1 MKKLFEIDT
10 KDYNINGTVKVR
22 PSVRA
27 IIIRNNRLAMV
38 HSLQYD
44 YYKFPGGG
52 IEEGE
57 NHSETL
63 IHEVR
68 EESGL
73 IVIPDTICPFG
84 YVPRIQRGNPED
96 VFIQDNYYY
105 LCQTKELGVSQ
116 NLDDYE
122 AEEQLV
128 LDWVTVK
135 QMLDANRN
143 HFHSRKHKDF
153 RLEII
158 SERECRVA
166 EILLRENLIQNE

>member
-68 EESGL
+68 EESVEFCYDQL
-73 IVIPDTICPFG
+73 IELLS
-84 YVPRIQRGNPED
+84 ED
-96 VFIQDNYYY
+96 
-105 LCQTKELGVSQ
+105 
-116 NLDDYE
+116 
-122 AEEQLV
+122 
-128 LDWVTVK
+128 
-135 QMLDANRN
+135 
-143 HFHSRKHKDF
+143 
-153 RLEII
+153 LED
-158 SERECRVA
+158 
-166 EILLRENLIQNE
+166 